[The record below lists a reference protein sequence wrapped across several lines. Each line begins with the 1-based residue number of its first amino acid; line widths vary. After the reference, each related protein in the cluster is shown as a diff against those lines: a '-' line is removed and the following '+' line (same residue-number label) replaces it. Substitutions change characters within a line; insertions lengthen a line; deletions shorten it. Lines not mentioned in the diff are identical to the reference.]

1 MQVIAPCNVSAED
14 LKSTVSRY
22 GIWRRVNQNSNFKQ
36 HNMKTIKAGI
46 LSLGVAA
53 MLLSC
58 DTKEKAQLQ
67 HKVDSLNVEL
77 QASRKAE
84 QTMNEVGVLLD
95 SIDASRKSLQT
106 KMVEGTSYADYISR
120 LKDINTHIQT
130 TQAKLEQMEKDVKS
144 SNRSSAASIKRM
156 KADLEQRQQEIL
168 ALQMDIAKMREEN
181 TMLMANVHQKDS
193 LLSSRDEMIKVKES
207 DIAGLE
213 TLVTDINEQNKIK
226 VANLYF
232 AQAQA
237 LEEAASRTKFAARK
251 KKETKREALELYK
264 LSLSMGKT
272 EAQER
277 ISELEKDLS

>member
-1 MQVIAPCNVSAED
+1 
-14 LKSTVSRY
+14 
-22 GIWRRVNQNSNFKQ
+22 
-36 HNMKTIKAGI
+36 MKTIKAGI

-130 TQAKLEQMEKDVKS
+130 TQAKLEQMEKDVKN

-193 LLSSRDEMIKVKES
+193 LISSRDEMIKVKES